1 MEREFAEERG
11 ASGERERASSP
22 SPPSSLSVWER
33 ILYQLSRLFVQHF
46 LRRLRSLPPSL
57 PRPPRRLQRR
67 RGHGA
72 RASERACVRK
82 ACLMSNSILLRV
94 ARPRPPAESS
104 VRASSPAS
112 ISLPPSLVGQP
123 HQSERETEGLE
134 KASLPLLRQT
144 DRRTDGR
151 TEGRKV
157 EATLET
163 KETIQG
169 PWK

>member
-1 MEREFAEERG
+1 MSANSQRKGEPLVS
-11 ASGERERASSP
+11 ASGHP
-22 SPPSSLSVWER
+22 LPPFLPPSLSVWER

-94 ARPRPPAESS
+94 ARPPAPAESS

-144 DRRTDGR
+144 DRQTN
-151 TEGRKV
+151 GRKDARSTPTDRPT
-157 EATLET
+157 ERYTDR
-163 KETIQG
+163 
-169 PWK
+169 